1 MAENRPLASRRGK
14 RTTWSED
21 LEDFGMAGRGLA
33 DMLASALRGAT
44 VGTIGMPGDI
54 ESMFRSKGTQ
64 ILPTSED
71 VSGYLPPVR
80 EGEKPSVYEDIGG
93 FIPTNAGKV
102 LAKAAPALAGASKA
116 SIFLPLK
123 IKKDVPNI
131 ARNTKATQD
140 FRAGASPQ
148 EIWEKHRVF
157 AQEDPLRTKNELPVW
172 LTETPASEP
181 YYNPERL
188 MPPEQKEYIAG
199 MLRRMGN
206 TQHIEMQKRPDEYK
220 KFMEAE
226 YPKPMVHTAAKN
238 VINHPAFQ
246 QVPEI
251 GEIKLS
257 AYPKGMDLPSWYE
270 YAEGPLG
277 PIGSHHSRKDA
288 AGGWMPGR
296 IAIHPR
302 ALFEPDVLGPGGTK
316 AAYEHELQHGVQNL
330 FGLPKGMHGR
340 LSESEK
346 DALKR
351 IYEQSPQSAATFE
364 NVGSEPAKI
373 IAMQLRGI
381 SPNAFKN
388 YQNVVGERQA
398 RLAEQR
404 MLMSPQERR
413 LQGPASTLTS
423 TPPNIEQLPLDS
435 MFYNKLLQQ
444 FEYQPDTNLTDYLS
458 QLLRKPK

>member
-1 MAENRPLASRRGK
+1 MS
-14 RTTWSED
+14 
-21 LEDFGMAGRGLA
+21 DFGQAGMGLA

-44 VGTIGMPGDI
+44 VGTLGLPGDL
-54 ESMFRSKGTQ
+54 ESMIRSKGTQ

-80 EGEKPSVYEDIGG
+80 EGEKPSVYEDIGS
-93 FIPTNAGKV
+93 FLPTNAGKL
-102 LAKAAPALAGASKA
+102 LAKAAPAIAGASKA

-123 IKKDVPNI
+123 IKKDIPNI
-131 ARNTKATQD
+131 ARNTKATQE
-140 FRAGASPQ
+140 FREGASPQ

-157 AQEDPLRTKNELPVW
+157 AQEDPLRMKHELPVW
-172 LTETPASEP
+172 LTEHPASTP

-188 MPPEQKEYIAG
+188 MPPEQKEHIAD

-206 TQHIEMQKRPDEYK
+206 TSHIELQKRPDELK

-226 YPKPMVHTAAKN
+226 FPKPMVHTSAKN
-238 VINHPAFQ
+238 VIKHPAFE

-251 GEIKLS
+251 GEVKLS
-257 AYPKGMDLPSWYE
+257 AYPKGMDLGSWYE
-270 YAEGPLG
+270 YAEDLPGPLG
-277 PIGSHHSRKDA
+277 SHSSRKDA
-288 AGGWMPGR
+288 AGAWMPGR

-302 ALFEPDVLGPGGTK
+302 ALFEPELLGEGGTK
-316 AAYEHELQHGVQNL
+316 AIFEHELQHAVQNL
-330 FGLPKGMHGR
+330 FQLPKGMHGR
-340 LSESEK
+340 LSPTEK
-346 DALKR
+346 DALQR
-351 IYEQSPQSAATFE
+351 IYEQAPQSAAAFG
-364 NVGSEPAKI
+364 NVGSENADI

-413 LQGPASTLTS
+413 LQSPASTLTS
-423 TPPNIEQLPLDS
+423 TPPNIEQVPLDPN
-435 MFYNKLLQQ
+435 FYNKLLQQ

-458 QLLRKPK
+458 QLLRKR